1 MKKTI
6 SPLSVGMLMLLI
18 MSCIAIQKNETS
30 SDTVIDKD
38 ERMEW
43 WREARFGLFI
53 HWGVYA
59 LPAGKYGIIPTMES
73 G

>member
-1 MKKTI
+1 MNRFRF
-6 SPLSVGMLMLLI
+6 SVQSLIVGLMLL
-18 MSCIAIQKNETS
+18 SGLTFAETAEQ
-30 SDTVIDKD
+30 KD

-59 LPAGKYGIIPTMES
+59 IPAGHPLRRAIQFAGGP
-73 G
+73 